1 MSTLRQLQ
9 NDFQSFILRGG
20 DHMEDQVQGT
30 EKLSAE
36 TRLDVYYQA
45 YRLRLLEVL
54 EVDFPA
60 LQAFVGEER
69 FERIGREYIDAYP
82 SEHFSIRYFGRAM
95 SRFLGVLPY
104 QREPWLA
111 ELAAFEWALGEAF
124 DASDTP
130 PLTAKALSAIP
141 LDAWPEV
148 RLHLHPSERRL
159 NFRWHVP
166 AVWQAVDRHETPTP
180 PVRNELAIPW
190 LIWRRDLKNYFR
202 SLQQDEAWAL
212 DAISAGLTFGEI
224 CEGLGQWM
232 ADSEAAVRAARLLT
246 LWVEEGL
253 LVSGK

>member
-1 MSTLRQLQ
+1 VSTLRQLQ
-9 NDFQSFILRGG
+9 NDFQSFILHGG
-20 DHMEDQVQGT
+20 NYVGDQVQST
-30 EKLSAE
+30 EKVSAE

-45 YRLRLLEVL
+45 YRLRLLEAL
-54 EVDFPA
+54 GVDFPA
-60 LQAFVGEER
+60 LQAFVGTKR
-69 FERIGREYIDAYP
+69 FERIGLEYIDAYP

-95 SRFLGVLPY
+95 SRFLGALPY
-104 QREPWLA
+104 RREPWLA
-111 ELAAFEWALGEAF
+111 ELASFEWALGEAF
-124 DASDTP
+124 DAPDAL

-141 LDAWPEV
+141 LTAWPEL
-148 RLHLHPSERRL
+148 RLHLHPSVRRL

-180 PVRNELAIPW
+180 PVRNEPPMPW

-212 DAISAGLTFGEI
+212 DAIRAGLTFGEI

-232 ADSEAAVRAARLLT
+232 VDREAAVRAARLLR

-253 LVSGK
+253 LVSGE